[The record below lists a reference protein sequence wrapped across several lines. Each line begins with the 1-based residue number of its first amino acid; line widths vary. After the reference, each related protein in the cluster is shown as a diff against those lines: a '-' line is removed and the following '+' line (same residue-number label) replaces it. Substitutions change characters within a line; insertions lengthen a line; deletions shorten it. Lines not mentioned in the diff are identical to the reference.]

1 MSSDQ
6 SRIIESLVEFLAHA
20 LELEEASVEHY
31 EELADSMEIHN
42 NPQVAELFRRMAG
55 FSQEH
60 ANQVRVRAEGLE
72 LPEISPWEF
81 KWTCPGSPESSC
93 MEEAHY
99 LMNTAQAMQIALFNE
114 IRGRDFYL
122 QVAETSPDANVR
134 WQAQE
139 MVEEEA
145 WHVKMLEEWLQ
156 EVEVET
162 PLEDLD
168 PPNSPE

>member
-1 MSSDQ
+1 
-6 SRIIESLVEFLAHA
+6 
-20 LELEEASVEHY
+20 
-31 EELADSMEIHN
+31 
-42 NPQVAELFRRMAG
+42 
-55 FSQEH
+55 
-60 ANQVRVRAEGLE
+60 
-72 LPEISPWEF
+72 
-81 KWTCPGSPESSC
+81 

-99 LMNTAQAMQIALFNE
+99 LMNTAQALQIALFNE

-156 EVEVET
+156 EVEVGGGGGG
-162 PLEDLD
+162 D
-168 PPNSPE
+168 PAGGSRSAKQPGVGWGQCSTLAPQRLLLAPF

>member
-1 MSSDQ
+1 
-6 SRIIESLVEFLAHA
+6 
-20 LELEEASVEHY
+20 
-31 EELADSMEIHN
+31 
-42 NPQVAELFRRMAG
+42 
-55 FSQEH
+55 
-60 ANQVRVRAEGLE
+60 VRAEGLE

-81 KWTCPGSPESSC
+81 KWACPGSPESSC

-99 LMNTAQAMQIALFNE
+99 LMNTAQALQIALFNE